1 MAQPCSEH
9 SRIQRIEERLGG
21 GDVTLALLDE
31 KLGQILEQ
39 TKKTNGRVTKLE
51 DESKKP
57 RVNIPAAVA
66 IVTCCAIVCTSLV
79 AVVRDGIDS
88 YAKHCDSAKVV
99 GK

>member
-1 MAQPCSEH
+1 M
-9 SRIQRIEERLGG
+9 
-21 GDVTLALLDE
+21 TLAILDE

-51 DESKKP
+51 DDGKKP
-57 RVNIPAAVA
+57 RVNVPAAFA
-66 IVTCCAIVCTSLV
+66 IITCCAIICTSLV

-88 YAKHCDSAKVV
+88 YVKHCDSAKAV